1 MKIITLF
8 LIPLLIFAM
17 ACPTQQTIA
26 SFVTIMGNAAA
37 AIAAAE
43 NNPALATKIQT
54 DSTAAAAAVT
64 NWKAG
69 QTPAQDAI
77 QALNLLQD
85 DLNLI
90 PGTSQYTPLVV
101 ICIGAVESILALIP
115 APPTPVPAPATA
127 ARRSVS
133 LTGAPKNAKQFKS
146 QWNQVL
152 KQHPEWTKIPTL

>member
-54 DSTAAAAAVT
+54 DATAAAAAVT

-85 DLNLI
+85 DLSLI
-90 PGTSQYTPLVV
+90 PGTSVYTPLVV

-115 APPTPVPAPATA
+115 APPTPVPASAK
-127 ARRSVS
+127 RVS
-133 LTGAPKNAKQFKS
+133 LVGAPKNAKQFKS
-146 QWNQVL
+146 QWDAVV